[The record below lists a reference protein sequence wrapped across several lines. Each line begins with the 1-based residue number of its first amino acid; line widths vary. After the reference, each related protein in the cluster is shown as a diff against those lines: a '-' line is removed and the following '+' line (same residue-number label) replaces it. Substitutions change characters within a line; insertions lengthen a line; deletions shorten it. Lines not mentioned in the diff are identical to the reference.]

1 MHPLIAA
8 SGVVVAESAISNRGA
23 SGQMKMKT
31 SVSIGVGPATFDEHL
46 SQSSDD
52 DEALGLMQKHQRQ
65 QSAVAVIS
73 ERP

>member
-1 MHPLIAA
+1 MRPLIAA
-8 SGVVVAESAISNRGA
+8 SGVVVTESAISNR
-23 SGQMKMKT
+23 KT
-31 SVSIGVGPATFDEHL
+31 SVSIGVGPATLDEHL